1 MRTHNR
7 CHIRG
12 FTLIELLVVI
22 AIIALLLAII
32 VPALRLAKQKA
43 KLMICANNQ
52 RQVVYGLS
60 TYGVDNRKLPPS
72 VSHQNRYNAAG
83 LGRYHR
89 PTELN
94 WYLNQVGYDTTRN
107 YDFVGKFL
115 SGYLADV
122 KVFNC
127 ALSSIKAESAWPP
140 PTSTL
145 AAVGTYGDFYLNGY
159 YTHLHST
166 YMLLW
171 NYQGYNHR
179 ESANVDTS
187 LAHFEAPRE
196 LAASNKLAIQDSFFY
211 LTSNSNLL
219 WPSPQQ
225 SWFLSH
231 PFREASKAMPYY
243 TFNDSAQN
251 AFPDTWL
258 NAGYLDGHVEK
269 FHTSKTKHVKNSNA
283 EAWLTSKYK

>member
-1 MRTHNR
+1 MRKRNC

-22 AIIALLLAII
+22 AVIALLLAILT
-32 VPALRLAKQKA
+32 PTLQLAKQKA
-43 KLMICANNQ
+43 KMIICASNQ
-52 RQVVYGLS
+52 RQIVYGLS
-60 TYGVDNRKLPPS
+60 TYGTDNRKLPPS
-72 VSHQNRYNAAG
+72 VSHQNRYVGG

-94 WYLNQVGYDTTRN
+94 WYQNQVGLAPTRN
-107 YDFVGKFL
+107 YDFVGRFL
-115 SGYLADV
+115 SDYLPDV
-122 KVFNC
+122 EVFNC

-145 AAVGTYGDFYLNGY
+145 PAEGTYSDFYLNGY
-159 YTHLHST
+159 YTPLHST

-179 ESANVDTS
+179 ESANVEKT

-196 LAASNKLAIQDSFFY
+196 LAAANKLAIQDSFFY
-211 LTSNSNLL
+211 LTGNTNLL

-225 SWFLSH
+225 SYFLSH
-231 PFREASKAMPYY
+231 PFRASSKAMPYY
-243 TFNDSAQN
+243 TLKDPGQN
-251 AFPDTWL
+251 FFPDTWL

-269 FHTSKTKHVKNSNA
+269 FHTSKAKHVKNSNA
-283 EAWLTSKYK
+283 EAWLTRKYK